1 MNGLQA
7 VEDLALYLHENQKV
21 KVFKFEK
28 STGYKGN
35 YIAVNHLPFTFGQV
49 VNQSNVLNVNIH
61 VPALA
66 SGGANIPKLTEI
78 LSTITELIP
87 YERSQEEEAGLNL
100 NGFYYSISSIS
111 QPIEDKDKT
120 FFLNVRVKQI
130 ANQLKM

>member
-1 MNGLQA
+1 M
-7 VEDLALYLHENQKV
+7 
-21 KVFKFEK
+21 FKFEK